1 MAKKYKNTV
10 HKNPFRENRPKGR
23 IPWRLIGI
31 TAAFLALVITVTLV
45 IRSVSGPRKLTAVEN
60 GGLYDKR
67 SGITYSLAPFAYKP
81 HYYDSGK
88 AAMTFNGF
96 NLYQL
101 KYMDENGKYV
111 KVSTEKMLLY
121 AEDGVYQIYYNSEQ
135 PLPALSEMNARV
147 VGISENGL
155 LIRPIDFAGEEEARA
170 VVAALENESARCE
183 KGEGPKKTDEDST
196 KILCLANP
204 EDYPEFA
211 YCIYYLKDT
220 DGVRYLYDDNLG
232 IYVRIGDLLSDL
244 LS

>member
-1 MAKKYKNTV
+1 MSKKYKNTV
-10 HKNPFRENRPKGR
+10 HKNPFRENRPKSR

-31 TAAFLALVITVTLV
+31 ISAFLALVITVTLV
-45 IRSVSGPRKLTAVEN
+45 IRSVSGARKLTVAEN

-67 SGITYSLAPFAYKP
+67 SGITYNLAPFTYKP

-88 AAMTFNGF
+88 AVMTFNGF

-111 KVSTEKMLLY
+111 KVSTEKMLLF

-147 VGISENGL
+147 MGISENGL
-155 LIRPIDFAGEEEARA
+155 LIRPIDFTGEDEARA
-170 VVAALENESARCE
+170 VVAAFENKSDYCE
-183 KGEGPKKTDEDST
+183 YPEKTDGDST

-220 DGVRYLYDDNLG
+220 DGIGYLYDDNLR
-232 IYVRIGDLLSDL
+232 ICVRIGDLLSDI